1 MSIASGSLSLIDGSQ
16 IQSLVREADSENDI
30 AAGRGNAGNITI
42 DIRDAVTLAGIAISN
57 KLASGIFSKVGTF
70 NLEGSRAIGNAG
82 DINIQA
88 KSLSVTDNAQIDST
102 TSGQGNAGN
111 ITISTDD
118 AVELNNGTIASY
130 VENKAIGN
138 AGDINIQARSLS
150 LANDSS
156 INSYTNGQGNAG
168 NITGNA
174 GGIEITTKN
183 LNLTNGG
190 QIDASTF
197 GQGNAGTVKIT
208 ASDTISVNGESKDG
222 FPSGI
227 GSAVSNTGVGNAGG
241 VEITTDKL
249 SLTNGGILTVK
260 SFGQGVAGN
269 LFVQADSV
277 TLKGG
282 TISASTP
289 LGEGGNVTLQV
300 DDVLRLDN
308 NSKISATA
316 TGEANGGNIDIDAD
330 TIVAFP
336 NGNNDIVASA
346 EKGNGGNI
354 NIKTEGIFGLKE
366 NPSTPENQ
374 TNDIDA
380 SSEFG
385 FSGNVF
391 INNPDVNPTKGIE
404 QSPES
409 VVEPDE
415 TVSQA
420 CSGSDDIAKENSF
433 TIIGRGGMPESPT
446 EPLKSTLLAGGT
458 GAEKPRGGE
467 AEKPRGGEA
476 SISLKEGK
484 KTFSSDEVTPARGMT
499 LNEKGQVVLTAYPT
513 PNATA
518 SRSATNSINCSPKR
532 QARANTNYIFPDNF
546 LSGTN

>member
-1 MSIASGSLSLIDGSQ
+1 MALPINPVAN
-16 IQSLVREADSENDI
+16 SEKFTVLT
-30 AAGRGNAGNITI
+30 R
-42 DIRDAVTLAGIAISN
+42 
-57 KLASGIFSKVGTF
+57 
-70 NLEGSRAIGNAG
+70 
-82 DINIQA
+82 
-88 KSLSVTDNAQIDST
+88 
-102 TSGQGNAGN
+102 
-111 ITISTDD
+111 
-118 AVELNNGTIASY
+118 
-130 VENKAIGN
+130 NKAIRN
-138 AGDINIQARSLS
+138 KPKKLS
-150 LANDSS
+150 LAPCHLRLGFNVCRNRLIWFIGFQLDYCNFYETLFLVTFSS
-156 INSYTNGQGNAG
+156 FCPVQR
-168 NITGNA
+168 
-174 GGIEITTKN
+174 
-183 LNLTNGG
+183 
-190 QIDASTF
+190 
-197 GQGNAGTVKIT
+197 
-208 ASDTISVNGESKDG
+208 
-222 FPSGI
+222 
-227 GSAVSNTGVGNAGG
+227 
-241 VEITTDKL
+241 
-249 SLTNGGILTVK
+249 TVK

-269 LFVQADSV
+269 LFVKADYL
-277 TLKGG
+277 TLEGG

-458 GAEKPRGGE
+458 RIGEPRGGE